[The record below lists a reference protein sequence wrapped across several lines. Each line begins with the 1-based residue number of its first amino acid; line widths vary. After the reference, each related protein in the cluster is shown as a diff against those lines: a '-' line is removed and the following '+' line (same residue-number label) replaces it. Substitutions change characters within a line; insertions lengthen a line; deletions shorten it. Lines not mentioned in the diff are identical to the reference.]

1 MGRPRTVKA
10 ELVTKDPPQKQKTVN
25 ARHKIEYE
33 APVLVP
39 DDGAEDPELIIEEQ
53 DDPQEMELKQR
64 RKTAKEER
72 DELRRDMEKIGV
84 APANRL
90 KLTIEKYKH
99 SDSLDSGVSADKD
112 YCTKYGIT
120 RENILNDDFL
130 EVARRYG
137 AGRYWFTLRLDN
149 KIVRQWEREITLPG
163 SGATMIQQNPNDP
176 TSPQVIVN
184 VPENG
189 APGIPLDPF
198 KEAERALSLVKKYNE
213 AFGAFQPHGSA
224 SNGRTDEEILA
235 GAILKTPDMV
245 ENVVGGLVK
254 RFGRNGNPDD
264 DPSPWA
270 VAMRAIET
278 GQAAQIVNNLVNGLF
293 NGLRGMIPQNGGQ
306 QHGQAQMAQ
315 AHPPQNFMHQN
326 QGQPPQNDI
335 QDQNNLHLQNQP
347 QGPQDATQADTQT
360 HGTDQQQ
367 QMSPENQA
375 LSLIITQCQRKAP
388 PRLVFSQLMDMEGRY
403 TTLLDQHAMQTGQ
416 ILPNPITANLGLFAY
431 TPIESVMTF
440 VRSLPNGASVAD
452 LPHAKEWTEQLQQ
465 LIKQDIEREEEPE
478 K

>member
-1 MGRPRTVKA
+1 MGRPRTAKA
-10 ELVTKDPPQKQKTVN
+10 ELVTKDTPQKQKTVN

-39 DDGAEDPELIIEEQ
+39 DDGTEDPELIIEEQ
-53 DDPQEMELKQR
+53 DDPQEMERRQR
-64 RKTAKEER
+64 RKTAKDER

-213 AFGAFQPHGSA
+213 AFGAFQPQGSA

-264 DPSPWA
+264 DPTPWA

-278 GQAAQIVNNLVNGLF
+278 GQAAQIVNNLVNGFF

-306 QHGQAQMAQ
+306 QHA
-315 AHPPQNFMHQN
+315 
-326 QGQPPQNDI
+326 QPPQ
-335 QDQNNLHLQNQP
+335 QRTEAPPQPDQASMPHMPPLETRPEMETQP
-347 QGPQDATQADTQT
+347 PGQE
-360 HGTDQQQ
+360 QQ

-440 VRSLPNGASVAD
+440 VRSLPNGASVVD

-478 K
+478 KS

>member
-33 APVLVP
+33 APVFVP
-39 DDGAEDPELIIEEQ
+39 DDGAEDPELTIEEQ
-53 DDPQEMELKQR
+53 DDPQEMERRQR
-64 RKTAKEER
+64 RKTAKDER

-213 AFGAFQPHGSA
+213 AFGAFQPQGSA

-278 GQAAQIVNNLVNGLF
+278 GQAAQIVNSLVNGFF

-306 QHGQAQMAQ
+306 QHGQAQMGT
-315 AHPPQNFMHQN
+315 PPFQN
-326 QGQPPQNDI
+326 QGAPIQNQNVQPPA
-335 QDQNNLHLQNQP
+335 NLHEIQNPQTQP
-347 QGPQDATQADTQT
+347 QSAPDMGEAGAPASP
-360 HGTDQQQ
+360 DQQQ

-431 TPIESVMTF
+431 TPIESVMNF
-440 VRSLPNGASVAD
+440 VRSLPGGASVVD

-478 K
+478 KS